1 MGLKE
6 RLAESQ
12 RSLAGPRCRLCLLLS
27 QMSGDDLDV
36 LKEALES
43 PGFTSRQI
51 ASALEA
57 EGYEIRMRS
66 VSRHRR
72 GDCLGLS

>member
-1 MGLKE
+1 
-6 RLAESQ
+6 
-12 RSLAGPRCRLCLLLS
+12 
-27 QMSGDDLDV
+27 MSGDDLDV